1 MPYTPTPTEI
11 QAIRYEIQ
19 DTSVGLYILDD
30 ATISYYLTK
39 YSGSITQTALDC
51 AKAMLFKLSSSAFDE
66 QVDIFSIKGSKAS
79 QEFREALK
87 LYIKDPSLNRLYSTV
102 QPYIANTSRAD
113 ILANEAVQDNAY
125 VQSLDSISLTDPDN
139 NQNDPFAN

>member
-1 MPYTPTPTEI
+1 MSYIVTPEDLNKV
-11 QAIRYEIQ
+11 RMEIQ
-19 DTSVGLYILDD
+19 DSEPGLYILDD

-39 YSGSITQTALDC
+39 HSGSITQTALDC
-51 AKAMLFKLSSSAFDE
+51 AKAMLFKLSSNASDE

-102 QPYIANTSRAD
+102 QPYIGNTSKSD
-113 ILANEAVQDNAY
+113 IALNNSVLDNQF
-125 VQSLDSISLTDPDN
+125 VQSWDSVSLSDPDN
-139 NQNDPFAN
+139 NQNDFFSN

>member
-1 MPYTPTPTEI
+1 MSYIVTPEDLNKV
-11 QAIRYEIQ
+11 RMEIQ
-19 DTSVGLYILDD
+19 DTSTGLYILDD

-39 YSGSITQTALDC
+39 HSGSITQTSLDC
-51 AKAMLFKLSSSAFDE
+51 AKAMLFKLSSNASDE

-102 QPYIANTSRAD
+102 QPYVGNTSKSD
-113 ILANEAVQDNAY
+113 IALNNSTLDNQF
-125 VQSLDSISLTDPDN
+125 VQSWYSVSLPDPDN
-139 NQNDPFAN
+139 NQNDFFSN

>member
-1 MPYTPTPTEI
+1 MSYSPTPTEI

-19 DTSVGLYILDD
+19 DSEPGLYILDD

-39 YSGSITQTALDC
+39 HSGSITQTSLDC
-51 AKAMLFKLSSSAFDE
+51 AKAMLFKLSSNASDE

-102 QPYIANTSRAD
+102 QPYIGNTSKSD
-113 ILANEAVQDNAY
+113 ISLNNSAIDNQF
-125 VQSLDSISLTDPDN
+125 VQSWDSISLSDPNSNQTDFFSN
-139 NQNDPFAN
+139 

>member
-1 MPYTPTPTEI
+1 MSYTPTPTEI
-11 QAIRYEIQ
+11 QAIRYELQ

-39 YSGSITQTALDC
+39 HSGSITQTSLDC
-51 AKAMLFKLSSSAFDE
+51 AKAMLFKLSSNASDE

-102 QPYIANTSRAD
+102 QPYIGNTSKSD
-113 ILANEAVQDNAY
+113 ISLNNSAIDNQF
-125 VQSLDSISLTDPDN
+125 VQSWDSISLSDSDNSQTDFFSN
-139 NQNDPFAN
+139 

>member
-1 MPYTPTPTEI
+1 MSYTPTPTDI
-11 QAIRYEIQ
+11 LAIRYEIQ

-39 YSGSITQTALDC
+39 HSGSITQTALDC
-51 AKAMLFKLSSSAFDE
+51 AKAMLFKLSSNASDE

-87 LYIKDPSLNRLYSTV
+87 LYIKDPSLNRLYITV
-102 QPYIANTSRAD
+102 QPYIGNTSKSD
-113 ILANEAVQDNAY
+113 IALNNSALDNQF
-125 VQSLDSISLTDPDN
+125 VQSLYSVSLPDPNSNQTDFFSN
-139 NQNDPFAN
+139 

>member
-1 MPYTPTPTEI
+1 MSYSPTPTEI
-11 QAIRYEIQ
+11 LAIRYELQ

-39 YSGSITQTALDC
+39 HSGSITQTALDC
-51 AKAMLFKLSSSAFDE
+51 AKAMLFKLSSNASDE

-102 QPYIANTSRAD
+102 QPYIGNTSKSD
-113 ILANEAVQDNAY
+113 ISLNNSAIDNQF
-125 VQSLDSISLTDPDN
+125 VQSWDSISLSDHDN
-139 NQNDPFAN
+139 NQTDVFSN

>member
-1 MPYTPTPTEI
+1 MSYSPTPTEI

-19 DTSVGLYILDD
+19 DSEPGLYILDD

-39 YSGSITQTALDC
+39 HSGSITQTALDC
-51 AKAMLFKLSSSAFDE
+51 AKAMLFKLSSNASDE

-87 LYIKDPSLNRLYSTV
+87 LYIKDPSLNRLYITV
-102 QPYIANTSRAD
+102 QPYIGNTSKSD
-113 ILANEAVQDNAY
+113 IALNNSALDNQF
-125 VQSLDSISLTDPDN
+125 VQSLDSISLSDSDNSQTDFFSN
-139 NQNDPFAN
+139 